1 MYNWT
6 DGKAWCY
13 TAYCNSSCGTEIRS
27 QPCNFTPPPTSSIP
41 ITSSHTPV
49 TSVTPETQ
57 DCFFLNPRRKVF
69 ELKYV
74 GEEKNPLLSLLS
86 YLG

>member
-6 DGKAWCY
+6 DGKGWCY

-27 QPCNFTPPPTSSIP
+27 QPCNFTTPPTSSIP
-41 ITSSHTPV
+41 ITSPRTPV
-49 TSVTPETQ
+49 TSVTPEIPG
-57 DCFFLNPRRKVF
+57 CLFLNPPRKVF

>member
-6 DGKAWCY
+6 DGKGWCY

-27 QPCNFTPPPTSSIP
+27 QTCN
-41 ITSSHTPV
+41 
-49 TSVTPETQ
+49 Q
-57 DCFFLNPRRKVF
+57 DCVFLNPPRKVF

>member
-6 DGKAWCY
+6 DGKGWCY

-27 QPCNFTPPPTSSIP
+27 QTCN
-41 ITSSHTPV
+41 
-49 TSVTPETQ
+49 Q
-57 DCFFLNPRRKVF
+57 DCFFLNPPRKVF

-74 GEEKNPLLSLLS
+74 GEEN